1 MNVPLLPNGNICLA
15 AHNTNN
21 FWKELYTLQES
32 DIITYSNILETK
44 NYKVFS
50 SKQIEET
57 DLSCLENTKE
67 NILTLITCVKNVPNK
82 RLCVQ
87 AVEF

>member
-1 MNVPLLPNGNICLA
+1 MKVHLLLSGNICLA
-15 AHNTNN
+15 AHNTSN
-21 FWKELYTLQES
+21 FWKELYTLQKN
-32 DIITYSNILETK
+32 DVITYTNILGTK
-44 NYKVFS
+44 NYKVFN

-57 DLSCLENTKE
+57 DLNCLENTQD

-87 AVEF
+87 AIEL